1 MDADPLIVTKPSPE
15 QGPLEQ
21 GPLETGPAEAAPAA
35 PAAPA
40 PAKAT
45 SQKPA
50 PIKPAWRNAAIFGLV
65 AFLAGLGVM
74 GFILHYTGW
83 FTPKPVATVTL
94 PLATTA
100 GGKQTPVVIVP
111 GNSGTA
117 APAIDL
123 DALSARE
130 KDLSTRLADLEA
142 RTANVGMDAR
152 AASGYAARA
161 EGLMIA
167 FAARRQIDRGQPLGF
182 LEGQLRERFG
192 ASQGPAVGAII
203 QAASEPV
210 TIEDLRAGLDVIAP
224 ELTTGVTRDGWMGS
238 FRRELGNLIVVHR
251 ADTPSPLPAD
261 RLTRARRMLQN
272 GQVEAALAEV
282 ARMPGATQGG
292 RWINAARRYIGARQ
306 ALDAIETAAIL
317 GQAGAPAH

>member
-1 MDADPLIVTKPSPE
+1 MDADPQIVTTPAVEPAPVDAAPPEAASPKAASPKPSPL
-15 QGPLEQ
+15 P
-21 GPLETGPAEAAPAA
+21 PV
-35 PAAPA
+35 
-40 PAKAT
+40 
-45 SQKPA
+45 
-50 PIKPAWRNAAIFGLV
+50 WRNAAILGV
-65 AFLAGLGVM
+65 IAFFAGLGVM
-74 GFILHYTGW
+74 AFILHNYAGW
-83 FTPKPVATVTL
+83 FAPKPVATVTL

-123 DALSARE
+123 DALSVRE
-130 KDLSTRLADLEA
+130 KDLSLRLADLEA
-142 RTANVGMDAR
+142 RTANVGVEAR
-152 AASGYAARA
+152 VASSFATRA

-182 LEGQLRERFG
+182 LEDQLRARFG
-192 ASQGPAVGAII
+192 TNQGQAVGTII
-203 QAASEPV
+203 QASGEPV

-238 FRRELGNLIVVHR
+238 LRRELGNLIVLHR

-306 ALDAIETAAIL
+306 ALDTIETAAIQ
-317 GQAGAPAH
+317 GQASAPAH

>member
-1 MDADPLIVTKPSPE
+1 MDADPQIVTTPPVE
-15 QGPLEQ
+15 PAPVE
-21 GPLETGPAEAAPAA
+21 PVPAEPAPPKAAPL
-35 PAAPA
+35 
-40 PAKAT
+40 
-45 SQKPA
+45 KPA
-50 PIKPAWRNAAIFGLV
+50 LLTPVWRNAAIFGVV
-65 AFLAGLGVM
+65 AFLAGLGAM
-74 GFILHYTGW
+74 AFFLHNYAGW
-83 FTPKPVATVTL
+83 FVPKPVATVTL

-117 APAIDL
+117 VPAIDL
-123 DALSARE
+123 DALSVRE
-130 KDLSTRLADLEA
+130 KDLSIRLADLEA
-142 RTANVGMDAR
+142 RTANVGVEAR
-152 AASGYAARA
+152 VASSFATRA

-182 LEGQLRERFG
+182 LNEQLRQRFG
-192 ASQGPAVGAII
+192 TNQGPAVGTII
-203 QAASEPV
+203 QAAGEPV

-224 ELTTGVTRDGWMGS
+224 ELTTGVTKDGWMGS
-238 FRRELGNLIVVHR
+238 FRRELGNLIVLHR

-282 ARMPGATQGG
+282 ARMPGAAQGG

-306 ALDAIETAAIL
+306 ALDAIETAAIQ
-317 GQAGAPAH
+317 GQASAPAH

>member
-1 MDADPLIVTKPSPE
+1 MDADPLIVTTPPKPAA
-15 QGPLEQ
+15 
-21 GPLETGPAEAAPAA
+21 AEATPVEPAL
-35 PAAPA
+35 AARG
-40 PAKAT
+40 PAKA
-45 SQKPA
+45 SSSKPA
-50 PIKPAWRNAAIFGLV
+50 SLVPAWRNAAILGV
-65 AFLAGLGVM
+65 AAFLAGLGVM
-74 GFILHYTGW
+74 AFFLHNYAGW
-83 FTPKPVATVTL
+83 FAPRPVATVTL

-123 DALSARE
+123 DALSVRE
-130 KDLSTRLADLEA
+130 RELSIRLADLEA
-142 RTANVGMDAR
+142 RSANLGVEAR
-152 AASGYAARA
+152 VASGYATRA

-182 LEGQLRERFG
+182 LEEQLRERF
-192 ASQGPAVGAII
+192 AANQGPAVGTII
-203 QAASEPV
+203 QAAGEPV

-224 ELTTGVTRDGWMGS
+224 ELATGVAKDGWMGS
-238 FRRELGNLIVVHR
+238 FRRELGNLIVLHR

-282 ARMPGATQGG
+282 ARMPGAAQGG

-306 ALDAIETAAIL
+306 ALDAIENAAIQ
-317 GQAGAPAH
+317 GQASAPAH

>member
-1 MDADPLIVTKPSPE
+1 MDADPLIVTTPS
-15 QGPLEQ
+15 LEQ
-21 GPLETGPAEAAPAA
+21 GPAEAAPAEPA
-35 PAAPA
+35 PAAPTPAAPA
-40 PAKAT
+40 PAKTT
-45 SQKPA
+45 SEKPGSR
-50 PIKPAWRNAAIFGLV
+50 KPAWRNAAILGVV

-74 GFILHYTGW
+74 AFILHYAGW
-83 FTPKPVATVTL
+83 FAPKPVATVTL

-142 RTANVGMDAR
+142 RTANVSVDAR
-152 AASGYAARA
+152 AASGFATRA

-192 ASQGPAVGAII
+192 TSQGPAVGAII
-203 QAASEPV
+203 QAAGEPV

-224 ELTTGVTRDGWMGS
+224 ELTSGVTKDGWMGS
-238 FRRELGNLIVVHR
+238 LRRELGNLIVLHR

-306 ALDAIETAAIL
+306 ALDAIETAAIQ
-317 GQAGAPAH
+317 GQARAPAH

>member
-1 MDADPLIVTKPSPE
+1 MDADPLI
-15 QGPLEQ
+15 
-21 GPLETGPAEAAPAA
+21 ETTPPAEPALA
-35 PAAPA
+35 ESA
-40 PAKAT
+40 PAKAPPLA
-45 SQKPA
+45 SASLKPT
-50 PIKPAWRNAAIFGLV
+50 PLTPAWRNAAILGV
-65 AFLAGLGVM
+65 IAFLAGLGVM
-74 GFILHYTGW
+74 AFVLHNYAGW
-83 FTPKPVATVTL
+83 FAPKPVATVTL

-123 DALSARE
+123 DALSVRE
-130 KDLSTRLADLEA
+130 RDLSIRLADLEA
-142 RTANVGMDAR
+142 RTANVGVEAR
-152 AASGYAARA
+152 VASGYATRA

-182 LEGQLRERFG
+182 LEEQLRERFG
-192 ASQGPAVGAII
+192 ANQGQAVGTII
-203 QAASEPV
+203 QAAGEPV

-224 ELTTGVTRDGWMGS
+224 ELATGVTRDGWVGS
-238 FRRELGNLIVVHR
+238 FRRELGNLIVLHR

-282 ARMPGATQGG
+282 SRMPGAAQGG

-306 ALDAIETAAIL
+306 ALDAIETAAIQ
-317 GQAGAPAH
+317 GQASVPTAAHAPGTPPPNR

>member
-1 MDADPLIVTKPSPE
+1 
-15 QGPLEQ
+15 
-21 GPLETGPAEAAPAA
+21 
-35 PAAPA
+35 
-40 PAKAT
+40 
-45 SQKPA
+45 
-50 PIKPAWRNAAIFGLV
+50 
-65 AFLAGLGVM
+65 
-74 GFILHYTGW
+74 
-83 FTPKPVATVTL
+83 
-94 PLATTA
+94 
-100 GGKQTPVVIVP
+100 
-111 GNSGTA
+111 
-117 APAIDL
+117 
-123 DALSARE
+123 LSARE

-142 RTANVGMDAR
+142 RTANVDMNAR
-152 AASGYAARA
+152 AASGFATRA

-203 QAASEPV
+203 QAAGEPV

-224 ELTTGVTRDGWMGS
+224 ELTTGVIKDGWMGS

-282 ARMPGATQGG
+282 ARMPGAAQGG

-306 ALDAIETAAIL
+306 ALDTIETAAIQ
-317 GQAGAPAH
+317 GQAAPAR

>member
-1 MDADPLIVTKPSPE
+1 MDADPLIVT
-15 QGPLEQ
+15 
-21 GPLETGPAEAAPAA
+21 TPAEPAPVEPAL
-35 PAAPA
+35 AAPA
-40 PAKAT
+40 PARAT
-45 SQKPA
+45 SPKPA
-50 PIKPAWRNAAIFGLV
+50 RVKPVWRNAAILGMI

-74 GFILHYTGW
+74 AFILHNYGGW
-83 FTPKPVATVTL
+83 FAPKPVATVTL

-100 GGKQTPVVIVP
+100 SGKQTPVVIVP

-152 AASGYAARA
+152 AASGFATRA

-192 ASQGPAVGAII
+192 ASQGPAVGTII
-203 QAASEPV
+203 QAAGDPV

-224 ELTTGVTRDGWMGS
+224 ELTTGVIKDGWMGS

-282 ARMPGATQGG
+282 ARMPGAAQGG

-306 ALDAIETAAIL
+306 ALDTIETAAIQ
-317 GQAGAPAH
+317 GQAAPAR

>member
-1 MDADPLIVTKPSPE
+1 MDADPQIVTTPPVE
-15 QGPLEQ
+15 
-21 GPLETGPAEAAPAA
+21 
-35 PAAPA
+35 PA
-40 PAKAT
+40 PAE
-45 SQKPA
+45 PA
-50 PIKPAWRNAAIFGLV
+50 PSQVASPKAPRPTPAWRNAAILGV
-65 AFLAGLGVM
+65 IAFLAGLGVM
-74 GFILHYTGW
+74 AFALHNYAGW
-83 FTPKPVATVTL
+83 FAPKPVATVTL

-123 DALSARE
+123 DALSVRE
-130 KDLSTRLADLEA
+130 KDLSIRLADLEA
-142 RTANVGMDAR
+142 RTANVGVEAR
-152 AASGYAARA
+152 VASGYATRA

-182 LEGQLRERFG
+182 LEEQLRQRFG
-192 ASQGPAVGAII
+192 TNQGQAVGTII
-203 QAASEPV
+203 QAAGEPV

-224 ELTTGVTRDGWMGS
+224 DLTTGIARDGWMGS
-238 FRRELGNLIVVHR
+238 LRRELGNLIVLHR

-282 ARMPGATQGG
+282 SRMPGAEQGG

-306 ALDAIETAAIL
+306 ALDAIETAAIQ
-317 GQAGAPAH
+317 GQVSAPAPVRDVPGTGSTPPNH